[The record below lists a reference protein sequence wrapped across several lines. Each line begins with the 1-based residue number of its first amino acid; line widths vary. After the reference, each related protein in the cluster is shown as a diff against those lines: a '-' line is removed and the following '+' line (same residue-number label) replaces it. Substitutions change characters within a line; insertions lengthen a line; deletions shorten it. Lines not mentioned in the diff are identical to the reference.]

1 MMTFFQASHITQWE
15 KCQGW
20 KLRNLHKIIVHT
32 YLWFWLR
39 YINLNIKN
47 FIIIKCLLFLFFCT
61 QFFFFRENNIPH
73 CEMQTWW
80 LQRRTRKKLFSS
92 RTFRLS
98 SYANTKWKK
107 CLCYKKLSASVF
119 QWKIIPHFYFL
130 QYRKTSFLIRA
141 VPKTVNFICK
151 CFKMILIVSF

>member
-39 YINLNIKN
+39 YINLNIIKN
-47 FIIIKCLLFLFFCT
+47 FIIIKCLLF
-61 QFFFFRENNIPH
+61 FFFVHNYFFVKIIFRTVK
-73 CEMQTWW
+73 CK
-80 LQRRTRKKLFSS
+80 LDDYSAGLKKTVFIKDVS
-92 RTFRLS
+92 FIFVC
-98 SYANTKWKK
+98 KHKMKK

-130 QYRKTSFLIRA
+130 QYR
-141 VPKTVNFICK
+141 
-151 CFKMILIVSF
+151 

>member
-1 MMTFFQASHITQWE
+1 MTFFQASHTQWE

-47 FIIIKCLLFLFFCT
+47 LIIIKCLLSFFAHN
-61 QFFFFRENNIPH
+61 FFRENNIPH

-80 LQRRTRKKLFSS
+80 LQRRTKKNCLYQGRFVYLRMQTQNEKNASAIKSCLPLYFNEKLYLISIVYSTEKLVNIWWNFFLLPVPNPGSS
-92 RTFRLS
+92 
-98 SYANTKWKK
+98 
-107 CLCYKKLSASVF
+107 
-119 QWKIIPHFYFL
+119 
-130 QYRKTSFLIRA
+130 
-141 VPKTVNFICK
+141 
-151 CFKMILIVSF
+151 